1 MSNCLQIYDSQAIK
15 TVINGMK
22 WYYEPL
28 STVQAG
34 IINAQCG
41 QARLLFFDS
50 SHGRLLSCGECYGVG
65 NMDADE
71 QKQCLAVTVSNGN
84 YS

>member
-1 MSNCLQIYDSQAIK
+1 
-15 TVINGMK
+15 MK

-28 STVQAG
+28 STVQVG
-34 IINAQCG
+34 IINVQCG

-50 SHGRLLSCGECYGVG
+50 PHGRLLSCGECNGVG
-65 NMDADE
+65 NVDADE
-71 QKQCLAVTVSNGN
+71 QKQCLVVTFSNGN